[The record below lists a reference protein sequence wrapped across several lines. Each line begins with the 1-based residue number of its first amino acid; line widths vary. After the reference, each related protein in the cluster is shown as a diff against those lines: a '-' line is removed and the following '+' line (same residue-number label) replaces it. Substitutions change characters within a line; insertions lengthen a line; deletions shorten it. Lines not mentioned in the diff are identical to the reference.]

1 MDKRIE
7 GVLQILVLASAVV
20 LAAVLP
26 IGSSPAQSPEA
37 EQPETADSGA
47 VVGSVS
53 RGRVSYRIYCASC
66 HGPAAH
72 GDGPV
77 SGYLKIPPKDLALLA
92 KANGGTFPEAKIFAA
107 IDGRSVVPSHGP
119 RDMPVWG
126 LSFQETGKNGSQER
140 EVQERIADLV
150 EFIKTIQK

>member
-1 MDKRIE
+1 MNKRLE

-20 LAAVLP
+20 LAVVLP
-26 IGSSPAQSPEA
+26 TGSSPAQSPEGV
-37 EQPETADSGA
+37 QPGAADSGA
-47 VVGSVS
+47 VTGSAS

-66 HGPAAH
+66 HGPAAQ

-77 SGYLKIPPKDLALLA
+77 SGYLKIPPKDLSLLA
-92 KANGGTFPEAKIFAA
+92 KANGGTFPEERVSAS
-107 IDGRSVVPSHGP
+107 IDGRGAVASHGP

-126 LSFQETGKNGSQER
+126 LSFQETGKDVDQEK
-140 EVQERIADLV
+140 EVRQRIADLV

>member
-1 MDKRIE
+1 MNKRLE

-26 IGSSPAQSPEA
+26 TGSSPAQSPEA
-37 EQPETADSGA
+37 EQPEADSGA

-66 HGPAAH
+66 HGPAGRA
-72 GDGPV
+72 DGPV
-77 SGYLKIPPKDLALLA
+77 SGYLKIPPRDLTLLTQ
-92 KANGGTFPEAKIFAA
+92 ANGGTFPEAKVFAS
-107 IDGRSVVPSHGP
+107 IDGRGVVPSHGP

-126 LSFQETGKNGSQER
+126 MSFQEMGKNGNQEK